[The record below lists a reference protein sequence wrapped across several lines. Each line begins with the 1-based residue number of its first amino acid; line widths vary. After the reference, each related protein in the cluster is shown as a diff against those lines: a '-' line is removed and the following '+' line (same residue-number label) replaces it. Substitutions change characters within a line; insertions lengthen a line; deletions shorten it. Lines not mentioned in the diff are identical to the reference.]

1 MEPFLRLE
9 IAMEGMTEVQQ
20 NYIDKC
26 KAVGYGWAKFA
37 KSVEAQGFCSP
48 KQEATLERMVWKIT
62 RHPNYTTRDSDHD
75 ISDEEAGM
83 SGDFF

>member
-1 MEPFLRLE
+1 
-9 IAMEGMTEVQQ
+9 MEGMTETQQ
-20 NYIDKC
+20 ALISKC
-26 KAVGYGWAKFA
+26 KATGHGWAKFA

-48 KQEATLERMVWKIT
+48 KQEATLEKMVWRIT
-62 RHPNYTTRDSDHD
+62 NHQANRNYTTREYDSD